1 MPSSSVLYIFCTV
14 GGNPQKPNKMLSP
27 GDRIGH
33 YKIERLLGQGGMG
46 QVYLATD
53 DVLER
58 QVAIKFLPEEMER
71 DPSTRQRFLREAKS
85 AAALDHPFI
94 CKVYETGE
102 SEEKSFISMEYVEGQ
117 TLDEKMK
124 TEPFSLADTL
134 RIALEITEALE
145 KAHKR
150 GIVHRDMKPA
160 NIMITPQG
168 HAKVMDFGLAKRVL
182 PGGEKELSR
191 TMTQSSITEAGAIAG
206 TISYMSPEQARGE
219 EIDAKS
225 DIFSLGIIIYEML
238 TGGHPFSKPSAI
250 ETLSSILRDIPPQTQ
265 IRPKSVNPII
275 SPILKKALAKDTNIR
290 YQNAAEL
297 AADLKKAQREI
308 TGGPGIK
315 RLIPIIGAAVVVIA
329 IVVVLAMRFI
339 VPHRAPLSETGP
351 EPISVLVADV
361 QNQTGDPV
369 FDGVLESML
378 SLSLDGASYISVFDN
393 KRARSKALDIRPGS
407 DGHIDLELAQLICQ
421 SAGVNLAVN
430 STIEKDNGGYR
441 ITVRAIDPTSSDEVA
456 KVEQKIKSKQDVFRA
471 ADVLSAKFQS
481 QLVDIPDD
489 STEALMK
496 ETFTTTS
503 LEAMKAYADA
513 QKLDALGKREEA
525 IQSYQRAIDHDP
537 NFARAYAGLAVT
549 YYDMRD
555 FSNSEVNYKKAI
567 DLVAQNPN
575 LMTNREKH
583 RTRGGYY
590 LHTQNYKR
598 ATEEYSALVKEHP
611 EDLAGHTNL
620 AFAYYMGYRMQEAF
634 DEGLKAVELDPENLD
649 YRFNQSCYALAS
661 GNFERAALEARKVL
675 EIDPEYEKAFVVLA
689 LLELAQGRPEEAKKI
704 YEELQGVSDSGSSWA
719 YIGLADIALYEGR
732 VEYAVS
738 TLDKGISFDLEK
750 NRRFNANP
758 KYRMLAQAYLL
769 QGKNAEAV
777 ASAEKALETY
787 SGGWVKFAAAR
798 IYMEAGREDKAR
810 NIAGELTKEVQDV
823 NQAYAKLI
831 SGYLSLKRGDATNA
845 LKLFD
850 EAQGLVDTWL
860 GRYALG
866 RAYLEAGAY
875 AEALSEFEKCQN
887 RCTEALSVFLMD
899 FPTCRYLDT
908 MDYYVGRALEGMS
921 SPASKE
927 YYQKL
932 LDIKANADPGNPLVT
947 DARKRMGLQ

>member
-1 MPSSSVLYIFCTV
+1 
-14 GGNPQKPNKMLSP
+14 MLSP

-33 YKIERLLGQGGMG
+33 YKIDRLLGQGGMG

-53 DVLER
+53 DILER

-71 DPSTRQRFLREAKS
+71 DPNTRQRFIREAKS

-102 SEEKSFISMEYVEGQ
+102 SEGRSFIAMEFVEGQ
-117 TLDEKMK
+117 TLREKMEK
-124 TEPFSLADTL
+124 ELFSLGDTL

-150 GIVHRDMKPA
+150 GIVHRDLKPA
-160 NIMITPQG
+160 NIMITSQG

-182 PGGEKELSR
+182 PGGEAELSR
-191 TMTQSSITEAGAIAG
+191 TLTQSSITEAGAIAG

-250 ETLSSILRDIPPQTQ
+250 ETLSSILRDTPPQTH

-275 SPILKKALAKDTNIR
+275 SPILKRALAKDADAR
-290 YQNAAEL
+290 YQNSAEL

-315 RLIPIIGAAVVVIA
+315 RLMPIIGAGVVVMA
-329 IVVVLAMRFI
+329 IVVVLALRFV
-339 VPHRAPLSETGP
+339 VPHKTPVSEAGP

-378 SLSLDGASYISVFDN
+378 SLSLDGASYISVFDS
-393 KRARSKALDIRPGS
+393 KRARAKAVNIRPASEGR
-407 DGHIDLELAQLICQ
+407 IDLELAQLICQ

-430 STIEKDNGGYR
+430 STIEKDDGGYL
-441 ITVRAIDPTSSDEVA
+441 ITVMAIDPTSSEEVA
-456 KVEQKIKSKQDVFRA
+456 KVEQKINSRQDVFKA
-471 ADVLSAKFQS
+471 ADVLSAKFQT

-489 STEALMK
+489 TSEALMR

-513 QKLDALGKREEA
+513 QKLDALGKSEEA
-525 IQSYQRAIDHDP
+525 IQSYQRAIDH
-537 NFARAYAGLAVT
+537 AGLAVT

-575 LMTNREKH
+575 LMTSREKH

-598 ATEEYSALVKEHP
+598 AIEEYSALVKDHP

-661 GNFERAALEARKVL
+661 GNFERAALEARKTL
-675 EIDPEYEKAFVVLA
+675 ELNPKYEKAFVVLA
-689 LLELAQGRPEEAKKI
+689 LLELVQGRPEEAENI
-704 YEELQGVSDSGSSWA
+704 YEELQRISDSGASWA
-719 YIGLADIALYEGR
+719 YIGLADVALYEGR

-738 TLDKGISFDLEK
+738 ILDQGVSFDLEK

-777 ASAEKALETY
+777 ASAEKAIETY

-810 NIAGELTKEVQDV
+810 SIAGELAKEVQDV

-831 SGYLSLKRGDATNA
+831 SGYLSLERGDATNA

-875 AEALSEFEKCQN
+875 AEAFSEFEKCQN
-887 RCTEALSVFLMD
+887 RCAEALSVFLMD
-899 FPTCRYLDT
+899 FPTCRYLDSL
-908 MDYYVGRALEGMS
+908 DYYMGRALEGMG
-921 SPASKE
+921 SPAAKDS
-927 YYQKL
+927 YQKF
-932 LDIKANADPGNPLVT
+932 LDIKANADPGNPLIT
-947 DARKRMGLQ
+947 DTQERLGSQ